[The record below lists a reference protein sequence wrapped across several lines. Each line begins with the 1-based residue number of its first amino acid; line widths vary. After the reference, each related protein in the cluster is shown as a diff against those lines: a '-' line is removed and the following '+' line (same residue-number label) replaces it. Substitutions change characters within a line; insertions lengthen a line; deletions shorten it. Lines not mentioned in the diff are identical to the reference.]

1 MGESSVQSPTKR
13 ENLSGKLFILESEGI
28 IQTNYPSW
36 L

>member
-1 MGESSVQSPTKR
+1 MVESSVQSLTKR

-28 IQTNYPSW
+28 SQTNYPSW